1 MKHLFNTASQP
12 LSYWELNL
20 SELWM
25 PWGHWHASQNH
36 ILATPYEVFPTNQNN
51 SCAKRK
57 SRRKTASNRWLSKNF
72 CWKKIKTGPQSRSE
86 KLESL
91 QTLQNKFATTVLHPT
106 SANVCW
112 LFRLNRNNHTF
123 ILTGDKEQCQV
134 ILIGVK
140 VVLCSAFA
148 AFWLWSIKCYCISN

>member
-1 MKHLFNTASQP
+1 MDALRTLACEPESHSCHSLQSIPNQSKQLMCKEEVETKDCFKSMAFEEFLLKKDKRQVPKAEARNASET
-12 LSYWELNL
+12 L
-20 SELWM
+20 
-25 PWGHWHASQNH
+25 
-36 ILATPYEVFPTNQNN
+36 
-51 SCAKRK
+51 
-57 SRRKTASNRWLSKNF
+57 
-72 CWKKIKTGPQSRSE
+72 
-86 KLESL
+86 SL

-148 AFWLWSIKCYCISN
+148 AF